1 VELLTHVYSH
11 HRVTHDPE
19 KMSRHKCQFCDSAF
33 RYPKDVE
40 RHNDAKHRKARHACA
55 DCHRVYGRRD
65 HLNRHTKR
73 KGHVAAA
80 RATSLVPVSPIS
92 PSPSTNAYD
101 ESSIVD
107 ASPSATQTPS
117 ESYDYAA
124 QYYPSVEQSRSHLDP
139 SLLQPSL
146 FSVTSFTT
154 GSIEDTFTV
163 SEVNSF
169 WSEER

>member
-1 VELLTHVYSH
+1 MEVLTHVYSH

-19 KMSRHKCQFCDSAF
+19 KMSRHKCRFCDSAF

-55 DCHRVYGRRD
+55 DCHRLYGRRD

-80 RATSLVPVSPIS
+80 GATPLIPASHTS

-101 ESSIVD
+101 ENSISDV
-107 ASPSATQTPS
+107 SPLETQTQS
-117 ESYDYAA
+117 RSYGYAA
-124 QYYPSVEQSRSHLDP
+124 QSFSSGQQPVSHLDP
-139 SLLQPSL
+139 SPLQPSP
-146 FSVTSFTT
+146 FSAASFTT

-163 SEVNSF
+163 SEVDSF